1 MNYCNKTPAGE
12 GGSRG
17 TFSFIRQ
24 IALFTEGTGG
34 EYTGEVIT

>member
-12 GGSRG
+12 GGSRR

-34 EYTGEVIT
+34 EGIWEALT